1 MEKSSVEKPSRIH
14 VDDIVIRSAR
24 ISDCDVIGDLWEQL
38 VLFHRELDES
48 LPIAVE
54 DGGKLYADRII
65 DRLNDTQ
72 TRVLVADYNGR
83 VVGFVLGVIIDL
95 VPEMFIQQ
103 TGGFL
108 ADIYVHDD
116 YRRRGI
122 GQKLVNELLEW
133 YRSKGVS
140 YLELYVA
147 TKNNN
152 AREFWDAIGGRDIM
166 NRKRIQL

>member
-1 MEKSSVEKPSRIH
+1 MERSDVEKPSRTH

-24 ISDCDVIGDLWEQL
+24 ISDGDAIGDLWEQL
-38 VLFHRELDES
+38 VLFHQQLDES
-48 LPIAVE
+48 LPMAIE
-54 DGGKLYADRII
+54 EGGKLYADRII

-72 TRVLVADYNGR
+72 TQVLVAEANGQ
-83 VVGFVLGVIIDL
+83 VIGFVLGVIIDL
-95 VPEMFIQQ
+95 VPEMFVQQ
-103 TGGFL
+103 IGGFL
-108 ADIYVHDD
+108 ADIYVHED

-122 GQKLVNELLEW
+122 GQKLVDELLDW

-152 AREFWDAIGGRDIM
+152 AREFWDSIGGRDIM